1 MCSRGTPSSPHAA
14 LISALTS
21 PPIRPPLIHAPP
33 RPAPPQGLDYVLDQA
48 RLRGMRVL
56 LTLTDYFADGAGGP
70 LQYLQFAGVDVN
82 NPSDELKAQFFTN
95 GQAQALFQQYIS
107 LLVGR
112 VNTVNGRTYKSDPT
126 IFGWDVMN
134 EVCVSGMG
142 EEGGRE
148 VWMRHEWWE

>member
-1 MCSRGTPSSPHAA
+1 
-14 LISALTS
+14 
-21 PPIRPPLIHAPP
+21 
-33 RPAPPQGLDYVLDQA
+33 
-48 RLRGMRVL
+48 MRVL

-107 LLVGR
+107 RLVGR
-112 VNTVNGRTYKSDPT
+112 VNAVNGRTYKSDPT